1 MGGSRSADE
10 FVHPAFLYRG
20 PAEYLQGTV
29 PFIRD
34 GLAAGEPVAV
44 AVPGPNLRLL
54 LTELGTDAGRVRL
67 LDMIRAARN
76 PGRVVPSV
84 LCGFADTHH
93 GARVRIISEPLWA
106 GRAATEYP
114 ACAHHEALINI
125 AFAGRAVTILCPY
138 DAERLG
144 RRTLADA
151 QACHPL
157 LIDVNGERASTSY
170 APERIV
176 ADYDPPSPPAAA
188 PSITFDTTSQVLVR
202 RFTVVQ
208 ASRLGLDGDHA
219 ELKLIVDELTA
230 NSLARGGG
238 IGTLCFWAVR
248 GYLVCEVRD
257 AGHTVGRLTD
267 CSSADGRGLLLVNY
281 LADLVQ
287 QRTTPQGT
295 TTRVYLKLS
304 AEREPSGDSGDVI
317 PAAPRT
323 RRAPGRPTPLPWQ
336 TYEALH
342 AAERFGRYLPQ
353 DVAVSTER
361 PTALADKRLAAVA
374 DKRPTAVTD
383 KRPAAVTDKRPAA
396 VSAERP
402 PAVSVESPQDWCS
415 VEPVLEA
422 LTAVETLAR
431 VVDRWRARLVRLAR
445 TRGAPWTEIGHSL
458 GVSKQAA
465 HERYGRAHRRRVGR
479 QPRDHADPLPPVQG
493 M

>member
-20 PAEYLQGTV
+20 TAEYLKGTV
-29 PFIRD
+29 SFIRD

-67 LDMIRAARN
+67 LDTTRAARN
-76 PGRVVPSV
+76 PGRVIPSV
-84 LCGFADTHH
+84 LCAFADTHH
-93 GARVRIISEPLWA
+93 GNRVRIISEPLWA
-106 GRAATEYP
+106 GRAPTEYP

-125 AFAGRAVTILCPY
+125 AFAGRSVTLLCPY
-138 DAERLG
+138 DADRLG

-157 LIDVNGERASTSY
+157 LIDANGERASTSY

-176 ADYDPPSPPAAA
+176 TGYDQSSPPAAA
-188 PSITFDTTSQVLVR
+188 PSITFDATSQALVR
-202 RFTVVQ
+202 RFAVVQ
-208 ASRLGLDGDHA
+208 ATRLGLDDDHA
-219 ELKLIVDELTA
+219 ELKLIIDELAA
-230 NSLARGGG
+230 NSLAHGGG
-238 IGTLCFWAVR
+238 TGTLCLWAVR

-257 AGHTVGRLTD
+257 AGHIVGRPADL
-267 CSSADGRGLLLVNY
+267 SSTNGRGLLLVNY

-304 AEREPSGDSGDVI
+304 AEGEPSDGSGDVI
-317 PAAPRT
+317 AAAPRT
-323 RRAPGRPTPLPWQ
+323 RRVSGRPTPLPWQ

-353 DVAVSTER
+353 DAAVSTE
-361 PTALADKRLAAVA
+361 RLAAVA
-374 DKRPTAVTD
+374 DKRP
-383 KRPAAVTDKRPAA
+383 AAVVDKRPAA
-396 VSAERP
+396 VSAERS
-402 PAVSVESPQDWCS
+402 PAVSAKRPQDWFS